1 MHCSAAEGDICGSG
15 AQRGAHRRLDL
26 QCRLVGPRSVVQL
39 GELLSTPGC
48 CCDARRCPSHQH
60 KATQPTPVSPCPA
73 ISRAL
78 SQLLPTA
85 PLRRPPAGLFVE
97 QGSESFERQMRVN
110 YLGTVH
116 SLQAA
121 LPGMLERRRGRLVIV
136 SSSLAV
142 LGFAGVA

>member
-1 MHCSAAEGDICGSG
+1 
-15 AQRGAHRRLDL
+15 
-26 QCRLVGPRSVVQL
+26 
-39 GELLSTPGC
+39 
-48 CCDARRCPSHQH
+48 
-60 KATQPTPVSPCPA
+60 
-73 ISRAL
+73 
-78 SQLLPTA
+78 
-85 PLRRPPAGLFVE
+85 LFVE

-142 LGFAGVA
+142 LGFAGVAWVVGWVGGWVRGWV